1 MSLIRQV
8 WLLLTVTLVLAFA
21 GAIGVSVNSA
31 RHYLQAQ
38 LDLKNN
44 DAAQSLALTLSQQH
58 GDPVA
63 LELAIASQFDTGSYE
78 RIRLVAPG
86 GKVVVDKLSELHP
99 QAAPGWFVRML
110 GIRPRLGVA
119 QVSDGWRQVGQ
130 LQVSSQAGFAD
141 DELWQGT
148 VGTVGVL
155 LLLLLG
161 AGAIAFIGVDRIRR
175 PLERTVEQARAI
187 TERRFVTVAE
197 PDVPELR
204 NVTRAMNAMVGRV
217 KSMFDEQ
224 ANQVEHLRKQAL
236 CDALTG
242 VSNRAHFMG
251 RLKVML
257 DSEDGAASGALVL
270 VRLIELQSLNRTLGR
285 AATDRVLQDAA
296 GAMVESSR
304 RLGAAEVGRLNGSD
318 FALALP
324 DVGSLREPAVDVAA
338 RLRSL
343 LRVHDGGA
351 HAVVGAVRWWHGA
364 PMSSLLAAADQ
375 ALARAE
381 SRGPYTVELDDTGD
395 GLVLGEDAW
404 RHRIQAALAE
414 RSAQLVEFPLVGPAG
429 ELLHHECPLRLKLG
443 ADGGLVSAAQWL
455 PMARRAQLTAEV
467 DALAI
472 ELALAAIGHDQAP
485 RSVNVSPS
493 SLVDPAFSA
502 RVHALVVAHAP
513 AAPGLSLE
521 LAEAGALRQ
530 LHLVRELAEQLHR
543 LGTKVGLE
551 HAGERLGETRGLLE
565 AGLDFVKL
573 DASLVQ
579 GIAGDEARAEHVA
592 GSVRMLHGIGLKVY
606 AEGVA
611 EPEDATA
618 LWQCGIDGITGPAVK
633 TLRVVCRARP
643 RPAASAAVVVPLLV
657 APRIEREG
665 QRRQQRE
672 AREEEHLE
680 GRDREPGRGDPGGD
694 RLAADADVGQQ
705 HPEVADGHRQAPEA
719 HDHALHRDRR
729 LAVGEL

>member
-8 WLLLTVTLVLAFA
+8 WLLLSVTLVLAFA

-58 GDPVA
+58 GDAVA
-63 LELAIASQFDTGSYE
+63 LELSVASQFDTGSYE
-78 RIRLVAPG
+78 RIKLVAPG
-86 GKVVVDKLSELHP
+86 GKTVIEKQAESRP
-99 QAAPGWFVRML
+99 QAAPAWFVSLL
-110 GIRPRLGVA
+110 GIQPRLGVA
-119 QVSDGWRQVGQ
+119 QVSDGWRQIGQ
-130 LQVSSQAGFAD
+130 LQVSSQSAFAD
-141 DELWQGT
+141 DELWHGT
-148 VGTVGVL
+148 MNTVGVL
-155 LLLLLG
+155 LLLLVG
-161 AGAIAFIGVDRIRR
+161 AGGLAFVGVTRIRK

-187 TERRFVTVAE
+187 TERRFVTVTE
-197 PDVPELR
+197 PDIPELR

-224 ANQVEHLRKQAL
+224 ANQVEHLRRQAL
-236 CDALTG
+236 CDQLTG
-242 VSNRAHFMG
+242 VSNRAHFLG
-251 RLKVML
+251 RMKVML
-257 DSEDGAASGALVL
+257 DSEDGVSSGALVL

-285 AATDRVLQDAA
+285 AATDRLLQDAA

-304 RLGAAEVGRLNGSD
+304 RFNSAEVGRMNGSD
-318 FALALP
+318 FAIALP
-324 DVGSLREPAVDVAA
+324 DVDSLREPAVDVAA

-404 RHRIQAALAE
+404 RHRIQGALAE
-414 RSAQLVEFPLVGPAG
+414 RNAQLVEFPLVGRGG
-429 ELLHHECPLRLKLG
+429 ELVHHECPLRLRMG
-443 ADGGLVSAAQWL
+443 EDNALVSAAQWL

-467 DALAI
+467 DVLAI
-472 ELALAAIGHDQAP
+472 ELALIAIAQDHAP
-485 RSVNVSPS
+485 RSVNVSPA
-493 SLVDPAFSA
+493 SLADPSFSA
-502 RVHALVVAHAP
+502 RVHALVVANEQ

-530 LHLVRELAEQLHR
+530 LHLVRELAEQLHGS
-543 LGTKVGLE
+543 GTKVGLE

-579 GIAGDEARAEHVA
+579 GLASDDARAEHVA

-606 AEGVA
+606 AEGVVEA
-611 EPEDATA
+611 EDAAA
-618 LWQCGIDGITGPAVK
+618 LWECGIDGVTGPVAQS
-633 TLRVVCRARP
+633 LR
-643 RPAASAAVVVPLLV
+643 AA
-657 APRIEREG
+657 
-665 QRRQQRE
+665 
-672 AREEEHLE
+672 
-680 GRDREPGRGDPGGD
+680 
-694 RLAADADVGQQ
+694 
-705 HPEVADGHRQAPEA
+705 
-719 HDHALHRDRR
+719 
-729 LAVGEL
+729 

>member
-8 WLLLTVTLVLAFA
+8 WLLLSVTLVLAFA
-21 GAIGVSVNSA
+21 GAIAVSVNSA

-63 LELAIASQFDTGSYE
+63 LELAIASQFDTGSYQ
-78 RIRLVAPG
+78 RIRLAAPG
-86 GKVVVDKLSELHP
+86 GKILVEKVSEVRP
-99 QAAPGWFVRML
+99 TSAPAWFVSLL
-110 GIRPRLGVA
+110 GIQPRQGVA
-119 QVSDGWRQVGQ
+119 QVSDGWRQIGTLLVN
-130 LQVSSQAGFAD
+130 SQSAFAD
-141 DELWQGT
+141 DELWRGT
-148 VGTVGVL
+148 MSTVGVL
-155 LLLLLG
+155 LLLLVG
-161 AGAIAFIGVDRIRR
+161 AGGIAFVGVDRIRR
-175 PLERTVEQARAI
+175 PLARTVEQARAI

-217 KSMFDEQ
+217 KTMFDEQ

-236 CDALTG
+236 CDTLTG
-242 VSNRAHFMG
+242 VSNRAHFLG
-251 RLKVML
+251 RMRVML
-257 DSEDGAASGALVL
+257 DSEDGASSGALVL

-285 AATDRVLQDAA
+285 SATDRLLQDAA

-304 RLGAAEVGRLNGSD
+304 RFAAAEVGRLNGSD

-324 DVGSLREPAVDVAA
+324 DVDSLREPAVDVAA

-404 RHRIQAALAE
+404 RHRIQGALAE
-414 RSAQLVEFPLVGPAG
+414 RSAQLVEFPLVGPGG
-429 ELLHHECPLRLKLG
+429 ELVHQECPLRLRLG
-443 ADGGLVSAAQWL
+443 EDGGLVSAAQWL

-467 DALAI
+467 DVLAI
-472 ELALAAIGHDQAP
+472 ELALLAIAQDQTP
-485 RSVNVSPS
+485 RSVNVSPA
-493 SLVDPAFSA
+493 SLADPGFST
-502 RVHALVVAHAP
+502 RVVALALTHAQ

-521 LAEAGALRQ
+521 LAETGALRQ
-530 LHLVRELAEQLHR
+530 LHLVRELAEQLHGH
-543 LGTKVGLE
+543 GTKVGLE

-579 GIAGDEARAEHVA
+579 GLATDDARADHVA

-606 AEGVA
+606 AEGVIEA
-611 EPEDATA
+611 EDAAA
-618 LWQCGIDGITGPAVK
+618 LWRCGVDGLTGPVVQGLRAV
-633 TLRVVCRARP
+633 
-643 RPAASAAVVVPLLV
+643 
-657 APRIEREG
+657 
-665 QRRQQRE
+665 
-672 AREEEHLE
+672 
-680 GRDREPGRGDPGGD
+680 
-694 RLAADADVGQQ
+694 
-705 HPEVADGHRQAPEA
+705 
-719 HDHALHRDRR
+719 
-729 LAVGEL
+729 